1 MYTLYTDKIENFKCT
16 VDVEGAALSET
27 KVRLVLQ
34 SDKLNLLYEGDID
47 KSGACSIPVDK
58 LKNILSEGE
67 TGTMRLEVIAEDTF
81 FIPWED
87 DFEVKTNKRV
97 TVEVLGSTKQP
108 IKENKI
114 KVSVTPKKDPVPPVN
129 PIEENKQSV
138 SKPLTKDHP
147 KIISSYLQKQG
158 VHGDNIRENAEFI
171 SKFIDKYSNKYNVSS
186 GYDALLLEV
195 VKNLKK

>member
-27 KVRLVLQ
+27 KARLVLQ

-87 DFEVKTNKRV
+87 NFEVKTNKRV

-108 IKENKI
+108 IKESKI
-114 KVSVTPKKDPVPPVN
+114 KVSVTPKKPTPDTLPTQPTKLK
-129 PIEENKQSV
+129 ENK
-138 SKPLTKDHP
+138 KKDHS
-147 KIISSYLQKQG
+147 KIISSYLQKHG
-158 VHGDNIRENAEFI
+158 VNGDNIRENADLI

-186 GYDALLLEV
+186 GYDTLLLEV
-195 VKNLKK
+195 VKNLKN

>member
-16 VDVEGAALSET
+16 IDVEGAALNET
-27 KVRLVLQ
+27 QVRLVLQ
-34 SDKLNLLYEGDID
+34 SDTLNLLYEGEID
-47 KSGACSIPVDK
+47 KSGACSIPVSK
-58 LKNILSEGE
+58 LKNILKEGE
-67 TGTMRLEVIAEDTF
+67 KGSMRLEVIAEDTF

-114 KVSVTPKKDPVPPVN
+114 KVSVTPKGSPVPPPPPV
-129 PIEENKQSV
+129 EENKSIE
-138 SKPLTKDHP
+138 KDHSY
-147 KIISSYLQKQG
+147 IISNYLKKQG
-158 VHGDNIRENAEFI
+158 IHGDNIRENSDFI
-171 SKFIDKYSNKYNVSS
+171 SKFIDKYSNKYKVSS
-186 GYDALLLEV
+186 NYDVLLLEV

>member
-108 IKENKI
+108 IKESKI
-114 KVSVTPKKDPVPPVN
+114 KVSVTPKKPTPDTLPTQPTKLK
-129 PIEENKQSV
+129 ENK
-138 SKPLTKDHP
+138 KKDHS
-147 KIISSYLQKQG
+147 KIISSYLQKHG
-158 VHGDNIRENAEFI
+158 VNGDNIRENADLI